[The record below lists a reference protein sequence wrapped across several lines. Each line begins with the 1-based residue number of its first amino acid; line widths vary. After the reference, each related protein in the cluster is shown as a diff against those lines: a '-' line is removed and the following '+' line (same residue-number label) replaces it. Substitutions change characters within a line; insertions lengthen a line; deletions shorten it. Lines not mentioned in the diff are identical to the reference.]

1 MEGTQAFDDL
11 VGLEKSLWHQIKS
24 LTADLYHAAIASAI
38 KFLCCSEYC
47 GSIIPV
53 S

>member
-24 LTADLYHAAIASAI
+24 LTADLYHAAIA
-38 KFLCCSEYC
+38 CH
-47 GSIIPV
+47 
-53 S
+53 